1 MINSMDRK
9 RSTHLITKDQPK
21 GLQTINLTDHKRSTQ
36 WITNDQPNQNKQSC
50 QKKGIKPNDNIQ
62 VKNKDRK
69 YTQK

>member
-21 GLQTINLTDHKRSTQ
+21 GLQTIHLTDHKRSTQ

-50 QKKGIKPNDNIQ
+50 QKKRYK
-62 VKNKDRK
+62 
-69 YTQK
+69 TQ

>member
-50 QKKGIKPNDNIQ
+50 QKKRYK
-62 VKNKDRK
+62 
-69 YTQK
+69 TQ